1 MYIVRYMGPIFLIWC
16 GFKSVWYYPF
26 LLMAV
31 CIPGVIV
38 LVYVEKALRLTQ
50 RAWVISISGIL
61 FVPML
66 IYFMVAHVNTAGG

>member
-1 MYIVRYMGPIFLIWC
+1 
-16 GFKSVWYYPF
+16 
-26 LLMAV
+26 MAV